1 LASSTPT
8 PPIPDAPLDDERPR
22 ALLVTVGAQTYAW
35 SVTDVREVLRPQP
48 LTAVPR
54 APALV
59 RGLMNVRG
67 LVVTVLDL
75 PTLLAGEAPHH
86 TGVPAAIQ
94 GDDAD
99 PSRDAA
105 TINRRA
111 GLGASVVLLEHRGRA
126 VGVTVDAVLGV
137 VPLDETRD
145 GDPMVRH
152 GAPLQIAGR
161 DVIGLEADRLLAPV
175 MLMAEEE
182 R

>member
-1 LASSTPT
+1 MASSTPT

-22 ALLVTVGAQTYAW
+22 ALLVTVGVQTYAW
-35 SVTDVREVLRPQP
+35 SVSEVREVLRPQP
-48 LTAVPR
+48 LTTIPR

-59 RGLMNVRG
+59 LGLMNVRG

-75 PTLLAGEAPHH
+75 PTLLARETEHH
-86 TGVPAAIQ
+86 TGAPPAVQ

-99 PSRDAA
+99 PSRDAP
-105 TINRRA
+105 TVPRRA

-145 GDPMVRH
+145 GDPTVRH
-152 GAPLQIAGR
+152 GARLRIADR

>member
-1 LASSTPT
+1 M
-8 PPIPDAPLDDERPR
+8 
-22 ALLVTVGAQTYAW
+22 LVTVGAQTYAW
-35 SVTDVREVLRPQP
+35 SVGEVREVLRPQP

-54 APALV
+54 APAFVL
-59 RGLMNVRG
+59 GLMNVRG

-75 PTLLAGEAPHH
+75 PALLAGETQHHSSAP
-86 TGVPAAIQ
+86 PAIQ

-99 PSRDAA
+99 PSRDAVIA
-105 TINRRA
+105 NRRA

-137 VPLDETRD
+137 VPLDEARD

-152 GAPLQIAGR
+152 GTPRQIAGR